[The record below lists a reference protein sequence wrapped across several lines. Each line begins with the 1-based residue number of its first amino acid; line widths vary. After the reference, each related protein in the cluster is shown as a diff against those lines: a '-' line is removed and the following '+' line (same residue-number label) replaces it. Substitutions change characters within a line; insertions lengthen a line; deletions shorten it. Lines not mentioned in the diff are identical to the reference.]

1 VAGARRPK
9 GPPVVRLPRLSATRE
24 GTGVINAPCG
34 RESDRATQTMAVTV
48 CVCSVSPLGH
58 PCRGICPATPV
69 PRPPLGPRRPRPRRA
84 DRPGCR
90 GQSPRGSRLT
100 PLPPCAAPTP
110 SGRVAVDVALLA
122 DAARVLAD
130 LLAALSSTAGVA
142 AMAADRSPAASGT
155 ALSCPLSGPPGL
167 GGRPSPIFPPTAGP
181 MELAEVFARGHVHPL
196 AIPLGCQPAN
206 SRL

>member
-1 VAGARRPK
+1 VPFIGRGGSSPPSDTLAGAFARRH
-9 GPPVVRLPRLSATRE
+9 RYR
-24 GTGVINAPCG
+24 
-34 RESDRATQTMAVTV
+34 
-48 CVCSVSPLGH
+48 
-58 PCRGICPATPV
+58 
-69 PRPPLGPRRPRPRRA
+69 
-84 DRPGCR
+84 DRPWAPVGRGPAEQTARARR

-142 AMAADRSPAASGT
+142 AMAADRSPAASGM

-206 SRL
+206 SSL